1 MKKGEDKHSCTVNIK
16 LPYLHEGIFR
26 TLPNISDEARV
37 KIVNGWK
44 PFISSVGNPDF
55 SSKKSVSKKMLR
67 KNKYWHYHWL
77 NYIETYSELC
87 QISQMKLA
95 WK

>member
-44 PFISSVGNPDF
+44 PLISSAGNPRF
-55 SSKKSVSKKMLR
+55 FFQEKCIEKNVEKK
-67 KNKYWHYHWL
+67 
-77 NYIETYSELC
+77 
-87 QISQMKLA
+87 
-95 WK
+95 